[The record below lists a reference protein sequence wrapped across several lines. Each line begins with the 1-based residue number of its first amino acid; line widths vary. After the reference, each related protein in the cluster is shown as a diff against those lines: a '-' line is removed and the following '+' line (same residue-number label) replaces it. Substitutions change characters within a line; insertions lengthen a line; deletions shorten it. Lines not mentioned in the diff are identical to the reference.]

1 MEFTIITLGDLETF
15 RATLTAIAMLFNPSN
30 TTDFVGTSDVGLGG
44 FAAIGLLIALTV
56 ALFKGVTTLKFELGE
71 LIIVV
76 ILYSALFV
84 PKFDVVLEDYYT
96 GQAAAVDDVP
106 LGIALP
112 GAFISG
118 FTTQISETLSTA
130 FKTASSPAFAM
141 QENGFVYPLKLLNGL
156 RNGSQTFA
164 KKQPKISASVI
175 NVYKDCAFGRAGFD
189 SGELARSNNP
199 WEFLKRYIQNSSVT
213 GITEI
218 YTRAAPSGTIVTCQE
233 AADLVSTDLD
243 LLFEPGANPNIAPST
258 QNPNGVSQFEELVC
272 ANMKNVR
279 TKNSGCPDYE
289 TYETSFHAIS
299 AASGES
305 AKNFA
310 MTTMLASSL
319 KNAELCASG
328 AVDAAK
334 MASCMPMVTAL
345 EQFKE
350 DAVGGATLFQKTM
363 LNSMSVMLFLFYA
376 FAPLVSVLMIA
387 LGAKGLKLLGS
398 YFMFGIWTQSWLP
411 FATILNFYIQQKVA
425 YDSARFGVNSPE
437 LTAAGYQA
445 FYESV
450 SLNLGIASD
459 LMAATPLITLAL
471 LSGSVFA
478 LTGVANRL
486 SGRDYYDEKVN
497 APTAISNGPIAMN
510 TPSFTGSAGKFT
522 AVPGDAAAPTIG
534 LSAATQ
540 SARSAARQTSINN
553 SITTEESIAKATIE
567 GYSQGRTREE
577 LMAYA
582 KERGVDKTRG
592 FKAAMEV
599 ITNADAARGSET
611 GQAAVASNSE
621 TDGSRV
627 FASGTGGG
635 GVGTPTSKSAKKELT
650 PEEKSSWLD
659 KVKTKLN
666 IDFQAGASAENVI
679 QKQDA
684 TSTTQNNKA
693 STGSSTQINSRSG
706 DDHTATRKDAETV
719 KQNIANAQSYARRVD
734 KQDTSGSSAKLTSTA
749 ATQDAAIRSLTT
761 TDALASQAILDPKGV
776 LALLDRSPEVDRNL
790 DLMRAEKVQNPAF
803 AAAYRQQING
813 LRATDAASTLN
824 SRGESALD
832 DYAFMM
838 TLSKEDPSSLVK
850 LLEPVY
856 SLSNTPITG
865 NTEEAASRI
874 EQKAGAALG
883 ESADAVPT
891 ASADGV
897 KLAVE
902 KGAEKGEGVKQNALN
917 KTPKKPLVEGVPDPE
932 NIGQAYAFLGSRE
945 VSNAKQVQAEGVNY
959 RNGLTASVGQN
970 QNTVASN
977 LEMYNLSAV
986 GPHSAS
992 NYVTPTA
999 KNEFSFAEMAQRVST
1014 FVTKAAQEP
1023 FSVGLPGMLAER
1035 EQTLRYLDLQQAQAS
1050 AALRDPK
1057 NSDPK
1062 SKGNG
1067 VLTQFLKT
1075 SNAMEEQI
1083 KNPLFLSPSAAGP
1096 SVLPNTKGAGERILK
1111 QDQEKNAANALAES
1125 LNRLNDPNNI
1135 K

>member
-199 WEFLKRYIQNSSVT
+199 WEFLKGYIQNSSVT

-328 AVDAAK
+328 AVDASK
-334 MASCMPMVTAL
+334 MATCMPMVTAL

-497 APTAISNGPIAMN
+497 APTAISNGAVAMN
-510 TPSFTGSAGKFT
+510 TPAFTGSTGKFS
-522 AVPGDAAAPTIG
+522 ALPGDTAAPSITLAKTSAAAASYATQVSRSNSIQAEQSITKSFLESFSKDKSFDKMESIARETGALHSKGYQAALSYIANNESGKSTDQERSAAQARIDALTNATTFG
-534 LSAATQ
+534 LSANATAGLGIPGAKGVGAGAGVNVGNTTSGTDTNQ
-540 SARSAARQTSINN
+540 TTLANTNKDRTSVGNNVNMSGGGSKTSSASINESLAAREQ
-553 SITTEESIAKATIE
+553 IALAQRVAQK
-567 GYSQGRTREE
+567 
-577 LMAYA
+577 
-582 KERGVDKTRG
+582 VD
-592 FKAAMEV
+592 
-599 ITNADAARGSET
+599 S
-611 GQAAVASNSE
+611 S
-621 TDGSRV
+621 
-627 FASGTGGG
+627 
-635 GVGTPTSKSAKKELT
+635 TSKAESERLT
-650 PEEKSSWLD
+650 
-659 KVKTKLN
+659 
-666 IDFQAGASAENVI
+666 QM
-679 QKQDA
+679 
-684 TSTTQNNKA
+684 
-693 STGSSTQINSRSG
+693 
-706 DDHTATRKDAETV
+706 ATRQE
-719 KQNIANAQSYARRVD
+719 
-734 KQDTSGSSAKLTSTA
+734 
-749 ATQDAAIRSLTT
+749 AAINTLTRTDTIGYQANLDAKGLLSLTE
-761 TDALASQAILDPKGV
+761 
-776 LALLDRSPEVDRNL
+776 RSPEFDKTIDDARFNQMS
-790 DLMRAEKVQNPAF
+790 DDGFRK
-803 AAAYRQQING
+803 AYLAQYNA
-813 LRATDAASTLN
+813 LRSTDAYSTMD
-824 SRGESALD
+824 SRGNNIAD
-832 DYAFMM
+832 DYAFLL
-838 TLSKEDPSSLVK
+838 TLQDRDPAEFVRVMSQAFPGVASSEMGDPAAKMKVVNDGVEKSLGA
-850 LLEPVY
+850 EPIK
-856 SLSNTPITG
+856 SPAPT
-865 NTEEAASRI
+865 AASIDGQFKKFPELGSTLQAETAPANPGRPI
-874 EQKAGAALG
+874 APSLGTTTNPEKTIPTVKKVGEQDIAEVK
-883 ESADAVPT
+883 ADAQQNIQST
-891 ASADGV
+891 
-897 KLAVE
+897 LAAV
-902 KGAEKGEGVKQNALN
+902 GANQKFA
-917 KTPKKPLVEGVPDPE
+917 
-932 NIGQAYAFLGSRE
+932 
-945 VSNAKQVQAEGVNY
+945 
-959 RNGLTASVGQN
+959 QN
-970 QNTVASN
+970 QGMLYQSEASTAISYINNAQDQRAFPAQTQQVMSFLNSVASN
-977 LEMYNLSAV
+977 PGSIITDTGQTELSNV
-986 GPHSAS
+986 I
-992 NYVTPTA
+992 
-999 KNEFSFAEMAQRVST
+999 K
-1014 FVTKAAQEP
+1014 
-1023 FSVGLPGMLAER
+1023 
-1035 EQTLRYLDLQQAQAS
+1035 TLDAQQAAATRAQSTYAQSSSEHRILGQYLTTSQA
-1050 AALRDPK
+1050 LEK
-1057 NSDPK
+1057 
-1062 SKGNG
+1062 
-1067 VLTQFLKT
+1067 TLKDDRINHT
-1075 SNAMEEQI
+1075 SNA
-1083 KNPLFLSPSAAGP
+1083 PTSPS
-1096 SVLPNTKGAGERILK
+1096 LKPNLDAGEAIAAS
-1111 QDQEKNAANALAES
+1111 KNEAAEERETAAAVK
-1125 LNRLNDPNNI
+1125 RAA

>member
-328 AVDAAK
+328 AVDASK
-334 MASCMPMVTAL
+334 MATCMPMVTAL

-497 APTAISNGPIAMN
+497 APTAISNGAIAMN

-534 LSAATQ
+534 LSSATQ
-540 SARSAARQTSINN
+540 SARSAARQTT
-553 SITTEESIAKATIE
+553 ITNALSTDESIGRATIE

-582 KERGVDKTRG
+582 KERGVDKSVGFRSAMDVIANAEASRGAEAAKTEAATNLNGASSTTRAG
-592 FKAAMEV
+592 
-599 ITNADAARGSET
+599 
-611 GQAAVASNSE
+611 AAVGA
-621 TDGSRV
+621 
-627 FASGTGGG
+627 
-635 GVGTPTSKSAKKELT
+635 GVGTPAGQKAPISK
-650 PEEKSSWLD
+650 EEKQSMLD
-659 KVKTKLN
+659 RLIPKIN
-666 IDFQAGASAENVI
+666 FNMEAG
-679 QKQDA
+679 
-684 TSTTQNNKA
+684 TSTDVTTQRQDTTGVTQSNKS
-693 STGSSTQINSRSG
+693 STGSGTQLSARTGEDQTSTR
-706 DDHTATRKDAETV
+706 RDAEALRR
-719 KQNIANAQSYARRVD
+719 QIANAQSYARRVD
-734 KQDTSGSSAKLTSTA
+734 AQDTSGSSAKLTSTA
-749 ATQDAAIRSLTT
+749 ASQEAAITSLTT
-761 TDALASQAILDPKGV
+761 TDALASQATLDPKGV

-790 DLMRAEKVQNPAF
+790 DLLRAAKVQDPAF

-856 SLSNTPITG
+856 SLSNTPVAENPAKAAQIT
-865 NTEEAASRI
+865 EAKVA
-874 EQKAGAALG
+874 AALG
-883 ESADAVPT
+883 DSANGTPAVTATEVQQGAQEGAQQGAAVTARVNKQTPNIDLVKDLPDPKSATEAHGALAAAETRNTREVQAAGRTMREGVINSEGHNQRFVESKLPAYEESADSVAQLVAPN
-891 ASADGV
+891 V
-897 KLAVE
+897 NNKLSFAQMTDKVS
-902 KGAEKGEGVKQNALN
+902 
-917 KTPKKPLVEGVPDPE
+917 
-932 NIGQAYAFLGSRE
+932 AFLTD
-945 VSNAKQVQAEGVNY
+945 AAE
-959 RNGLTASVGQN
+959 SPH
-970 QNTVASN
+970 TV
-977 LEMYNLSAV
+977 
-986 GPHSAS
+986 
-992 NYVTPTA
+992 
-999 KNEFSFAEMAQRVST
+999 KNPE
-1014 FVTKAAQEP
+1014 
-1023 FSVGLPGMLAER
+1023 MLARR
-1035 EQTLRYLDLQQAQAS
+1035 EEVLGYINLQQAQAEQ
-1050 AALRDPK
+1050 AAKDPK
-1057 NSDPK
+1057 NKDSVALP
-1062 SKGNG
+1062 
-1067 VLTQFLKT
+1067 QFLES
-1075 SNAMEEQI
+1075 SNKIEDLI
-1083 KNPLFLSPSAAGP
+1083 KNPKFLKPTAAGGEE
-1096 SVLPNTKGAGERILK
+1096 LPGSGDAGKRIAQANDDRLK
-1111 QDQEKNAANALAES
+1111 NQTASKILNFKDLA
-1125 LNRLNDPNNI
+1125 P
-1135 K
+1135 KP